1 MFEIFP
7 FTITIFKSEN
17 KRQEKKREKKS
28 PYLQSIGKTR
38 DISAISDLQR

>member
-17 KRQEKKREKKS
+17 KRQEKKKRKKVT
-28 PYLQSIGKTR
+28 LLAVNWQ
-38 DISAISDLQR
+38 D